1 MSKYIKEDVEIMLRN
16 HKKNEAKLTEVQLKK
31 EGYQEQLCYAGT
43 VYEDTENEI
52 IENMQVA
59 GQAYDSIHSNTN
71 KISDKVSNTVA
82 NYKNELNHIN
92 KFDRQYINS
101 KIIECEAEENI
112 LNKKMQDEISKL
124 NFEKAKDIN
133 NDIVLLKSLSHKQ
146 DIINNANENKPI
158 LAWINLDD
166 ENIKIYVIKGAKL
179 LKSELIKVEDFE
191 LDNLIYTIKEQKKIF
206 IMREENIRKKLYSTS
221 AVKKEGS
228 KVGSSYCCY
237 GVELI

>member
-112 LNKKMQDEISKL
+112 LNKNYTEIGIGV
-124 NFEKAKDIN
+124 AKD
-133 NDIVLLKSLSHKQ
+133 
-146 DIINNANENKPI
+146 ANGTLYWTQMFIGNK
-158 LAWINLDD
+158 N
-166 ENIKIYVIKGAKL
+166 
-179 LKSELIKVEDFE
+179 
-191 LDNLIYTIKEQKKIF
+191 
-206 IMREENIRKKLYSTS
+206 
-221 AVKKEGS
+221 
-228 KVGSSYCCY
+228 
-237 GVELI
+237 

>member
-82 NYKNELNHIN
+82 NHKNELNHIN

-101 KIIECEAEENI
+101 KIIECEAE
-112 LNKKMQDEISKL
+112 
-124 NFEKAKDIN
+124 
-133 NDIVLLKSLSHKQ
+133 
-146 DIINNANENKPI
+146 
-158 LAWINLDD
+158 
-166 ENIKIYVIKGAKL
+166 
-179 LKSELIKVEDFE
+179 
-191 LDNLIYTIKEQKKIF
+191 
-206 IMREENIRKKLYSTS
+206 
-221 AVKKEGS
+221 
-228 KVGSSYCCY
+228 
-237 GVELI
+237 